1 MKVGERMTRKARCM
15 SPTGIYNIGQKGI
28 NDQDVFYDN
37 QDRSKYLYF
46 LKRACAQYD
55 VACLVVTLMSN
66 HVHTIL
72 AGDLKN
78 IELVFK
84 SLGSTYVR
92 WFNRKYDRCG
102 ALWNDRYY
110 SAAIKDERQLLATAA
125 YIFNNP
131 VVAKIVDSPEKYAW
145 SSFEDLKNPTA
156 NPRAFKMLDDSIGV
170 QNLIEFTM
178 ESARRKA
185 NENERKNYE
194 VIPKKPLS
202 ERRAVKIVRK
212 FIKQKNFGRIN
223 ELPVEKLRAMI
234 LKLLDLGSNITQI
247 SRITAIS
254 RGRIA
259 TIIA

>member
-1 MKVGERMTRKARCM
+1 MTRIARQQ
-15 SPTGIYNIGQKGI
+15 SPSRIYNIGQKGM

-37 QDRSKYLYF
+37 QDRSRYLFF
-46 LKRACAQYD
+46 LRRACAKYD
-55 VACLVVTLMSN
+55 VVCLAVTLMSN
-66 HVHTIL
+66 HVHLIL
-72 AGDLKN
+72 EGDLPKV
-78 IELVFK
+78 ELVFK

-110 SAAIKDERQLLATAA
+110 SRAIKDERQLLATAA

-131 VVAKIVDSPEKYAW
+131 VAARIVDSPEKYAW
-145 SSFEDLKNPTA
+145 SSFCDLKNPSS
-156 NPRAFKMLDDSIGV
+156 NPRGYKTLDNAIGV
-170 QNLIEFTM
+170 QNLIDYTID
-178 ESARRKA
+178 SAKRKVA
-185 NENERKNYE
+185 ENERKSCE

-202 ERRAVKIVRK
+202 ERRAIKVVRK

-223 ELPVEKLRAMI
+223 ELPIEKLRAMI

-247 SRITAIS
+247 SRVTAIS

-259 TIIA
+259 AIIA